1 LLLLFKALL
10 LKKVTL
16 IFFLVSIS
24 AGFGSTAFGQHGKP
38 SLKVVII
45 RHGEKPVEGDNLSC
59 QGLNRA
65 LELSEVLHKKIGVP
79 AYTYVPAPS
88 LGKSTARARM
98 YQTIVPFAAKYNLTI
113 NTDYDVKDA
122 KGIAQTVLDKSG
134 TVLLVWEHNMIPE
147 IVRKLGVKD
156 TNLAWSDNDFD
167 SMWIVSF
174 TNGKVALTK
183 ESEHINPS
191 KECK

>member
-1 LLLLFKALL
+1 

-16 IFFLVSIS
+16 ILFLVLTCTSFAS
-24 AGFGSTAFGQHGKP
+24 FVFGQAGNP
-38 SLKVVII
+38 GLKVVII
-45 RHGEKPVEGDNLSC
+45 RHGEKPAQGDNLSC

-65 LELSEVLHKKIGVP
+65 LQLPEVLHKKIGLP

-122 KGIAQTVLDKSG
+122 KGVAQTILNKSG
-134 TVLLVWEHNMIPE
+134 TVLLVWEHNMIPQ

-167 SMWIVSF
+167 SMWIVTF
-174 TNGKVALTK
+174 TNGKATLTR
-183 ESEHINPS
+183 EAEHINPL
-191 KECK
+191 KDCK